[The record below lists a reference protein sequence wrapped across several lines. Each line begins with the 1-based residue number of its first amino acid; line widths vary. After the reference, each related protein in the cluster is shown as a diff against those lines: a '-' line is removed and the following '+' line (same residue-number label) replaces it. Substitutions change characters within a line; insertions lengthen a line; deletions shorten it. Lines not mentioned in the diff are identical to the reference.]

1 MLFRFPALF
10 GALALGAMLLC
21 LAAVALP
28 LFVSATTSELLAQ
41 RIDDPSVTVT
51 GAGVMFRS
59 PRMPLT
65 ATTENQNGTSPSAPA
80 ARGAEVRGASRCS
93 TPCRRRSRRR
103 VGEPGTSA
111 RRSRACWGP
120 S

>member
-1 MLFRFPALF
+1 MRRPDPLWVRAPFVLFRFPALF

-59 PRMPLT
+59 PRMPLD
-65 ATTENQNGTSPSAPA
+65 ATTENATSGGLSS
-80 ARGAEVRGASRCS
+80 GG
-93 TPCRRRSRRR
+93 
-103 VGEPGTSA
+103 GG
-111 RRSRACWGP
+111 GGQGG
-120 S
+120 